1 MARLLPLFFMLGTLS
16 CHAQLKIASVKM
28 TELFDSFSEA
38 QASAKELDL
47 ERKAV
52 EVDKRVDVLKQMM
65 QELQN
70 MDDVAARMAENY
82 KSLTREEKQIEGEK
96 IQEFVSKRNLK
107 AEAAQSV
114 QEEYMEFRTKRLTEI
129 NQRMARLM
137 RQHLNKL
144 QSMLFTYATQNGY
157 DFITDSSGLTNTGLP
172 VLIYSNPAKT
182 PDITA
187 ELKAFIAASNVNSI
201 KPLDSKKSEPSPAP
215 PQNSPT
221 PDAAIQQP
229 NATPSAP
236 TNAPPQP
243 PVTNPAMINPSQT
256 DATPPQP

>member
-1 MARLLPLFFMLGTLS
+1 MARILPLIFMLGTMS

-38 QASAKELDL
+38 QASAKQLDL

-52 EVDKRVDVLKQMM
+52 EIDKRVDVLKQMM

-144 QSMLFTYATQNGY
+144 QSMIFTYATQNGY
-157 DFITDSSGLTNTGLP
+157 DLITDSSGLTNTGLP
-172 VLIYSNPAKT
+172 VMIYSNPAKT
-182 PDITA
+182 PDITS
-187 ELKAFIAASNVNSI
+187 ELKAFIAASNASSI
-201 KPLDSKKSEPSPAP
+201 KPLDGSKTDPTPAP
-215 PQNSPT
+215 APQSPPSSDAPVQESQPAAPSSTTPPAQPT
-221 PDAAIQQP
+221 PAQP
-229 NATPSAP
+229 
-236 TNAPPQP
+236 
-243 PVTNPAMINPSQT
+243 
-256 DATPPQP
+256 

>member
-1 MARLLPLFFMLGTLS
+1 MARILPLIFLLGTMS

-52 EVDKRVDVLKQMM
+52 EVDKRVEVLKQMM

-157 DFITDSSGLTNTGLP
+157 DLITDSSGLTNTGLP
-172 VLIYSNPAKT
+172 VMIYSNPAKT

-187 ELKAFIAASNVNSI
+187 ELKAFIAVTNANSI
-201 KPLDSKKSEPSPAP
+201 KPLDSGSPPPTPAP
-215 PQNSPT
+215 
-221 PDAAIQQP
+221 
-229 NATPSAP
+229 SA
-236 TNAPPQP
+236 
-243 PVTNPAMINPSQT
+243 SS
-256 DATPPQP
+256 DHDTPPSSNQSSTVNPPAPAQP